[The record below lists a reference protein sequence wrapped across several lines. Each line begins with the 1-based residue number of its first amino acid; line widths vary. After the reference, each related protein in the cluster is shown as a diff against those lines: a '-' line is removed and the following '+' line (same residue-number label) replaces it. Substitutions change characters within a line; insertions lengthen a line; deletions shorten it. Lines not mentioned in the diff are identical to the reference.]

1 MTRLLAGAAAPAALD
16 NGAAVSETHS
26 AVVFFAGDRAYK
38 LKKPVNLGFL
48 DFSTPQAREA
58 ACHRETELNRRFAP
72 DVYLGVAEIRD
83 PAGQPCDHLVVM
95 RRLPADRRLA
105 ALVRSGSP
113 VEEPVRRVAR
123 ILATQHALAHR
134 DPEIARQGFR
144 DALWQRWK
152 DNFAQIRQLPPGLV
166 DASVIDEAEHLADRF
181 LGHRDPL
188 FAGRVR
194 AARIVDG
201 HGDLLADD
209 IFCLDDGPRILDC
222 LDFDDRLR
230 WVDGLDD
237 AAFLA
242 MDLERLGAPQLAERF
257 IRWYAEYSGDPA
269 PTSLLHH
276 YTAYR
281 SLVRAK
287 VDFLRALQGDPEAGA
302 VARQL
307 LGMTLKHLRAAAVT
321 LVMIGGLPGTGKS
334 ALSAVVAGRLGF
346 TVLSSDEIRKELAG
360 VSPGEHHP
368 AAYGAGLYAPSWTGR
383 TYREML
389 YRASKLLRAGES
401 VILDASWIS
410 AECRAL
416 AAAAAEDTAADL
428 VQLRCLAPL
437 TVTTKRMQH
446 RTGISDAN
454 PDIAARMEADQEPWP
469 DVITI
474 DTASGTLTTPA
485 GEPGTPAQQALN
497 AIRPHGPEHTWRPTR
512 PYMLPD

>member
-1 MTRLLAGAAAPAALD
+1 MTRRLAGAAPRPGLD

-26 AVVFFAGDRAYK
+26 AVVFFTGDRAYK
-38 LKKPVNLGFL
+38 LKKPVDLGFL

-72 DVYLGVAEIRD
+72 DVYLGVAEVRD
-83 PAGQPCDHLVVM
+83 PAGQTCDHMVVM
-95 RRLPADRRLA
+95 RRLPASRRLA
-105 ALVRSGSP
+105 ALVWSGSP

-123 ILATQHALAHR
+123 ILATQHACAPR
-134 DPEIARQGFR
+134 NPEIDSQGSR

-152 DNFAQIRQLPPGLV
+152 SNFAQIRQLPADLV
-166 DASVIDEAEHLADRF
+166 DASAIDEAEHLADRF
-181 LGHRDPL
+181 LAERDPL
-188 FAGRVR
+188 FAARVQ

-242 MDLERLGAPQLAERF
+242 MDLERLGAPRLAEQF
-257 IRWYAEYSGDPA
+257 MGWYAEYSGDPA
-269 PTSLLHH
+269 PTSLRHH
-276 YTAYR
+276 YAAYR

-287 VDFLRALQGDPEAGA
+287 VDVLRAIQGDPEAAA

-334 ALSAVVAGRLGF
+334 ALSAAVAGRLGF

-360 VSPGEHHP
+360 ISPEEHPP
-368 AAYGAGLYAPSWTGR
+368 AAYGTGLYSRAWTSR

-389 YRASKLLRAGES
+389 NRASALLRLGES

-410 AECRAL
+410 AECRAQ
-416 AAAAAEDTAADL
+416 AAAAAEDTAANL
-428 VQLRCLAPL
+428 VQLHCMAPL
-437 TVTTKRMQH
+437 AVTTQRIEN
-446 RTGISDAN
+446 RTGTSDAD
-454 PDIAARMEADQEPWP
+454 PDIAARMAADQESWT
-469 DVITI
+469 DAISI
-474 DTASGTLTTPA
+474 DTASGTLTTAA
-485 GEPGTPAQQALN
+485 GEPGPPTQQALN